1 MTQLQRLTLADSVTV
16 SSDVV
21 FRTLDGEAVL
31 LRLDTG
37 TYYGLEP
44 VGTRIW
50 ELIIEH
56 GSLRGVLD
64 AMLREFDVD
73 AARLESDVVRL
84 AAELCANGL
93 ATVSAR

>member
-1 MTQLQRLTLADSVTV
+1 MQPRSLTLADSVTV
-16 SSDVV
+16 NSDVV

-56 GSLRGVLD
+56 GSLRGVFD
-64 AMLREFDVD
+64 AMQREFDVD
-73 AARLESDVVRL
+73 ASTLESDVLRL
-84 AAELCANGL
+84 ATELCANGL
-93 ATVSAR
+93 ATSAAR